1 MSKSLSNIR
10 RKEQILELLRYTEK
24 ISKKELRDI
33 LDVSPSTLEKDIRE
47 LEKEGLIQ
55 KIWGG
60 ISIKGETSILP
71 FEKREV
77 INLQEKQSIAREA
90 VKLVNP
96 GENIGLSAGS
106 TIYELAKL
114 IKPESNIKVVT
125 YAVNIACI
133 LISKGI
139 EVIMPGGVCRD
150 STYALVGDM
159 TVKFF
164 ENVHLDKCFLSA
176 NGIDLD
182 YGLSEVNIHEATI
195 ISTIISNSSEVI
207 ALMDHTKFGRQRL
220 IPVCKPEEID
230 VIITDNKTPQAY
242 IKNLREKGI
251 DVILGE

>member
-1 MSKSLSNIR
+1 MNKSLSNIR

-24 ISKKELRDI
+24 ISKKELKEI
-33 LDVSPSTLEKDIRE
+33 LGVSSSTLEKDIGE

-60 ISIKGETSILP
+60 ISIKGETSMLP

-90 VKLVNP
+90 VKLINP
-96 GENIGLSAGS
+96 GENIALSAGS

-114 IKPESNIKVVT
+114 IKPENNIKVVT

-139 EVIMPGGVCRD
+139 EVIMPGGVCKD
-150 STYALVGDM
+150 GTYTLVGDM

-164 ENVHLDKCFLSA
+164 ENIRLDKCFLSV

-182 YGLSEVNIHEATI
+182 YGLSEVDIHEAVV
-195 ISTIISNSSEVI
+195 ISTIINNSSEVI
-207 ALMDHTKFGRQRL
+207 ALMDHTKFGRQKL
-220 IPVCKPEEID
+220 VPVCKPEEID
-230 VIITDNKTPQAY
+230 VIITDNKTSQTY
-242 IKNLREKGI
+242 IKNFREKGI
-251 DVILGE
+251 KVILGE